1 MDENIQS
8 LYGND
13 EILKSTLEILDST
26 RETIEGCIGKEEVE
40 MHVSH
45 ETLWNALT
53 ALKHKGVKI
62 RIVTQVTSDNLEFC
76 KKFTEAV
83 ELKHLDG
90 IQSSFGISDG
100 KWLLEHVVSLDEYP
114 LSHAILTDIR
124 KLVGIKRKLFE
135 TLWKQSVPAE
145 EIFMKLELLNP
156 AEVNTKIESNEA
168 EKPLFNLISNS
179 KYRIDMVIRTNDSV
193 NLLELG
199 RLSRCLKD
207 ALNQGVK
214 IRILLPKGELNDL
227 DNLGVNLKRVKK
239 NQSNKL
245 ILVVDNLHTLVGEI
259 NEFRENDLELTIR
272 NAVHSTS
279 TLSLMTFSALFEK
292 MWRSA

>member
-83 ELKHLDG
+83 ELKHLDW

-168 EKPLFNLISNS
+168 EKLLFNLISNS

-193 NLLELG
+193 NLLEIG

>member
-168 EKPLFNLISNS
+168 EKLLFNLISNS

>member
-62 RIVTQVTSDNLEFC
+62 RIVTQVTSDDLEFC

-100 KWLLEHVVSLDEYP
+100 RWLLEHVVSLDEYP

-156 AEVNTKIESNEA
+156 AEFNTKIDSNEA
-168 EKPLFNLISNS
+168 EKLLFNLISNS

>member
-62 RIVTQVTSDNLEFC
+62 RIVTQVTSDDLEFC

-100 KWLLEHVVSLDEYP
+100 RWLLEHVVSLDEYP

-145 EIFMKLELLNP
+145 QVFVKLEFSNP
-156 AEVNTKIESNEA
+156 VQVNTK
-168 EKPLFNLISNS
+168 
-179 KYRIDMVIRTNDSV
+179 V
-193 NLLELG
+193 
-199 RLSRCLKD
+199 
-207 ALNQGVK
+207 
-214 IRILLPKGELNDL
+214 
-227 DNLGVNLKRVKK
+227 
-239 NQSNKL
+239 
-245 ILVVDNLHTLVGEI
+245 
-259 NEFRENDLELTIR
+259 
-272 NAVHSTS
+272 
-279 TLSLMTFSALFEK
+279 
-292 MWRSA
+292 

>member
-1 MDENIQS
+1 
-8 LYGND
+8 
-13 EILKSTLEILDST
+13 
-26 RETIEGCIGKEEVE
+26 

-62 RIVTQVTSDNLEFC
+62 RIVTQVTSDDLEFC

-168 EKPLFNLISNS
+168 EKLLFNLISNS

-292 MWRSA
+292 MWRSD

>member
-1 MDENIQS
+1 
-8 LYGND
+8 
-13 EILKSTLEILDST
+13 
-26 RETIEGCIGKEEVE
+26 
-40 MHVSH
+40 MHVPH

-114 LSHAILTDIR
+114 LSYAILTDIR

-168 EKPLFNLISNS
+168 EKLLFNLISNP

-214 IRILLPKGELNDL
+214 IRFCYQK
-227 DNLGVNLKRVKK
+227 VN
-239 NQSNKL
+239 SM
-245 ILVVDNLHTLVGEI
+245 IW
-259 NEFRENDLELTIR
+259 TIW
-272 NAVHSTS
+272 V
-279 TLSLMTFSALFEK
+279 
-292 MWRSA
+292 

>member
-62 RIVTQVTSDNLEFC
+62 RIVTQVTSDDLEFC

-90 IQSSFGISDG
+90 IQSSFGISVG
-100 KWLLEHVVSLDEYP
+100 RWLLEHVVYLDEYP

-168 EKPLFNLISNS
+168 EKLLFNLISNS

>member
-62 RIVTQVTSDNLEFC
+62 RIVTQVTSDDLEFC

-100 KWLLEHVVSLDEYP
+100 RWLLEHVVSLDEYP

-168 EKPLFNLISNS
+168 EKLLFNLISNS

-207 ALNQGVK
+207 AMNQGVK

>member
-100 KWLLEHVVSLDEYP
+100 RWLLEHVVSLDEYP

-168 EKPLFNLISNS
+168 EKLLFNLISNS

>member
-62 RIVTQVTSDNLEFC
+62 RIVTQVTSDDLEFC

-100 KWLLEHVVSLDEYP
+100 RWLLEHVVSLDEYP

-168 EKPLFNLISNS
+168 EKLLFNLISNS

-292 MWRSA
+292 M

>member
-62 RIVTQVTSDNLEFC
+62 RIVTQVTSDDLEFC
-76 KKFTEAV
+76 KKFTEAG

-100 KWLLEHVVSLDEYP
+100 RWLLEHVVSLDEYP

-168 EKPLFNLISNS
+168 EKLLFNLISNS

>member
-62 RIVTQVTSDNLEFC
+62 RIVTQVTSDDLEFC

-168 EKPLFNLISNS
+168 EKLLFNLISNS